1 MSETSRELMP
11 SIATRVI
18 FFLAGT
24 SVAAWAPLVPYAQNR
39 LKVDDALLGFLLL
52 CLGIGAV
59 GCMPVCQRLVA
70 RYGCRPMVYSG
81 AAMICIA
88 LPSLATVTDKVGMAI
103 ALLLFGAGLGFIDVS
118 MNINAAQ
125 LEARTGR
132 RLMSGFHGFFSVGG
146 ITGSLLGG
154 TLLSV
159 GVGPLGVAVAVVV
172 AVVALVA
179 AFARYIGSEGA
190 QTGTK
195 SALVLPQGVVVLM
208 SGIALVSFLVEGAM
222 LDWSAVYLTSV
233 KSYDQDRAGFGY
245 TAFSIAMTVGRLG
258 GDHLVKHLG
267 ARLMITGGGIF
278 AVLGLVASILFPTGN
293 QAIFGFAITGLGCA
307 NIVPVLFAA
316 AGRQKSME
324 PAQAISALTMLGYG
338 GNLMG
343 PAVVGFFSHALGL
356 RMAFAIL
363 AALLL
368 MAALVGRRIED

>member
-1 MSETSRELMP
+1 MP

-24 SVAAWAPLVPYAQNR
+24 SVAAWAPLVPYAQDR

-59 GCMPVCQRLVA
+59 GCMPICQRLVA
-70 RYGCRPMVYSG
+70 RYGCRAMVYSG

-88 LPSLATVTDKVGMAI
+88 LPCLATVTDKVGMAI
-103 ALLLFGAGLGFIDVS
+103 ALLIFGAGLGFIDVS
-118 MNINAAQ
+118 MNINAVQ

-179 AFARYIGSEGA
+179 AFARYIESEGA

-278 AVLGLVASILFPTGN
+278 AVLGLVAAILFPTGN

-368 MAALVGRRIED
+368 MAALVGRRIEA

>member
-1 MSETSRELMP
+1 MP